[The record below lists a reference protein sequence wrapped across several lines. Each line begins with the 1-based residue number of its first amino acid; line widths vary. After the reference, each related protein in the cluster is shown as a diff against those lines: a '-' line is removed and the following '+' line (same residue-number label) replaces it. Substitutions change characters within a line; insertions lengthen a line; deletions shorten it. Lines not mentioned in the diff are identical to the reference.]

1 MSKWSY
7 QGQDFESSMIPEGAE
22 GFVYEMQA
30 IINGK
35 LVRYIGKKN
44 FYSTT
49 KKRMGKRAVAQLQ
62 DKRTKKYTIQKKL
75 SYIDYYSSNADLK
88 AAHKAGIDIRRY
100 IIKICFSKTE
110 LTYYETKYQFVRGV
124 LESDEFL
131 NGNILGKFYKMSGST
146 AALNYVINK

>member
-1 MSKWSY
+1 MSWLY
-7 QGQDFESSMIPEGAE
+7 QGQEFESSMIPEGAE

-49 KKRMGKRAVAQLQ
+49 KRRMGKRAVAQLQ
-62 DKRTKKYTIQKKL
+62 DKRSKRYTIQKKL
-75 SYIDYYSSNADLK
+75 SYLDYYSSNAELK
-88 AAHKAGIDIRRY
+88 AAHKAGIEIRRY

-131 NGNILGKFYKMSGST
+131 NGNILGRFYKF
-146 AALNYVINK
+146 K

>member
-30 IINGK
+30 VIDGK

-44 FYSTT
+44 FYSVT
-49 KKRMGKRAVAQLQ
+49 KKRFGKKALSSMQ
-62 DKRTKKYTIQKKL
+62 DKRAKKYTMQKKL
-75 SYIDYYSSNADLK
+75 TYLDYYSSNTVLK
-88 AAHKAGIDIRRY
+88 NAHKSGIEVRRY
-100 IIKICFSKTE
+100 ILKICFSKIE
-110 LTYYETKYQFVRGV
+110 LTYYETKFQFVRGV

-131 NGNILGKFYKMSGST
+131 NGNILGRFYKF
-146 AALNYVINK
+146 K

>member
-75 SYIDYYSSNADLK
+75 SYIDYYSSNAELK
-88 AAHKAGIDIRRY
+88 AAHKAGIEIRRY

-110 LTYYETKYQFVRGV
+110 LTYYETKYQFIREV

-131 NGNILGKFYKMSGST
+131 NGNILGRFYKF
-146 AALNYVINK
+146 K

>member
-30 IINGK
+30 IIDGK

-44 FYSTT
+44 FYSVT
-49 KKRMGKRAVAQLQ
+49 KKRFGKKALSSMQ
-62 DKRTKKYTIQKKL
+62 DKRAKKYTIQKKL
-75 SYIDYYSSNADLK
+75 TYLDYYSSNAVLK
-88 AAHKAGIDIRRY
+88 DAHKAGIEIRRY
-100 IIKICFSKTE
+100 MLKICLSKME
-110 LTYYETKYQFVRGV
+110 LTYYETKFQFVRGV

-131 NGNILGKFYKMSGST
+131 NGNILGRFYKF
-146 AALNYVINK
+146 K

>member
-7 QGQDFESSMIPEGAE
+7 QEQDFESSMIPEGAE

-62 DKRTKKYTIQKKL
+62 DKRSKRYTIQKKL
-75 SYIDYYSSNADLK
+75 SYIDYYSSNAELK

-131 NGNILGKFYKMSGST
+131 NGNILGRFYKF
-146 AALNYVINK
+146 K

>member
-75 SYIDYYSSNADLK
+75 SYLDYYSSNAELK

-110 LTYYETKYQFVRGV
+110 LTYYETKYQFIREV

-131 NGNILGKFYKMSGST
+131 NGNILGRFYKF
-146 AALNYVINK
+146 K

>member
-35 LVRYIGKKN
+35 LVRYVGKKN

-75 SYIDYYSSNADLK
+75 SYIDYYSSNAELK

-110 LTYYETKYQFVRGV
+110 LTYYETKYQFIREV

-131 NGNILGKFYKMSGST
+131 NGNILGRFYKF
-146 AALNYVINK
+146 K

>member
-30 IINGK
+30 IIDGK

-44 FYSTT
+44 FYSVT
-49 KKRMGKRAVAQLQ
+49 KKRFGKKALSSMQ
-62 DKRTKKYTIQKKL
+62 DKRAKKYTIQKKL
-75 SYIDYYSSNADLK
+75 TYLDYYSSNAVLK
-88 AAHKAGIDIRRY
+88 DAHKAGIEIRRY
-100 IIKICFSKTE
+100 MLKICFSKME
-110 LTYYETKYQFVRGV
+110 LTYYETKIQFVRGV

-131 NGNILGKFYKMSGST
+131 NGNILGRFYKF
-146 AALNYVINK
+146 K

>member
-44 FYSTT
+44 FYSVT

-62 DKRTKKYTIQKKL
+62 DKRSKKYTIQKKL
-75 SYIDYYSSNADLK
+75 SYLDYYSSNAELK
-88 AAHKAGIDIRRY
+88 AAHKAGINVRRF

-110 LTYYETKYQFVRGV
+110 LTYYETKYQFIREV

-131 NGNILGKFYKMSGST
+131 NGNILGRFYKF
-146 AALNYVINK
+146 K